1 MTWQY
6 ARKVQR
12 GRDAT
17 VMLWSVHGDGRRVRD
32 GELIGARERLSWP
45 VMAGFGAQHVAA
57 MISATIFVPVAV
69 GLPPSTTLLFSGVGT
84 IVFLVVTR
92 NRVPGYLG
100 SSFAFMAPLVAA
112 KQHGVAAQLGA
123 VVVAGGI
130 LIVFGIA
137 VKALGVRLLES
148 VLPPVVTGGLVLL
161 VGLSMAPYAADPF
174 QSQPGIGV
182 ITAGT
187 VLLCLVLSRGMLSRL
202 SLLVGAGVGWLI
214 AIASGRIETAKIDA
228 LINAPWFGV
237 PEFHAP
243 ELLPSVMVLSV
254 PVVLVL
260 VAEMVAHVKAVA
272 TISGQDLDPSIGDAL
287 IANGVSTALAGAAGG
302 TGTTAYPANTGL
314 MVATKVLST
323 AACAMA
329 AVCAVLL
336 AFMPK
341 VAALIDTM
349 PPGVVGGLGIGLFGL
364 LGMLGIRIWAQ
375 SKVDLTNPVT
385 MMIAGAAVIAGVGDL
400 TVSIWGLEL
409 HGVAWGSVAIV
420 VLYPVVRRLRVRR
433 EKFT

>member
-1 MTWQY
+1 
-6 ARKVQR
+6 
-12 GRDAT
+12 
-17 VMLWSVHGDGRRVRD
+17 MLWSVHGDGRRVRD

-57 MISATIFVPVAV
+57 MISATILVPAAV
-69 GLPPSTTLLFSGVGT
+69 GLPPTTTLLFSGVGT
-84 IVFLVVTR
+84 IVFLVITR

-100 SSFAFMAPLVAA
+100 SSFAFMAPLIAA

-161 VGLSMAPYAADPF
+161 IGLSMAPHAVRPF
-174 QSQPGIGV
+174 EAQPGIGAITIGV
-182 ITAGT
+182 I
-187 VLLCLVLSRGMLSRL
+187 LLCLVLARGLLARL
-202 SLLVGAGVGWLI
+202 SVLVGVAVGWFV
-214 AIASGRIETAKIDA
+214 AIVTGRIEPAKIDA
-228 LINAPWFGV
+228 LINAPWVGV
-237 PEFHAP
+237 PQFHTP

-260 VAEMVAHVKAVA
+260 VAEIVAHVKAVSA
-272 TISGQDLDPSIGDAL
+272 ISGQDLDPSIGDAL
-287 IANGVSTALAGAAGG
+287 IANGISTALAGGLGG

-314 MVATKVLST
+314 MAATKVLST

-336 AFMPK
+336 AFVPK

-364 LGMLGIRIWAQ
+364 LGMLGVRIWSQA
-375 SKVDLTNPVT
+375 KVDLASPVT
-385 MMIAGAAVIAGVGDL
+385 LMIAGAAVLAGVGDL

-409 HGVAWGSVAIV
+409 HGVAWGSVVIV
-420 VLYPVVRRLRVRR
+420 VLYPVVRRLRARR
-433 EKFT
+433 DNQGPKFT

>member
-1 MTWQY
+1 
-6 ARKVQR
+6 
-12 GRDAT
+12 
-17 VMLWSVHGDGRRVRD
+17 MLWSVHGDGRRVRD
-32 GELIGARERLSWP
+32 GELVGARERLSWP

-69 GLPPSTTLLFSGVGT
+69 GLPPTTTLLFSGVGT

-100 SSFAFMAPLVAA
+100 SSFAFMAPLAAA
-112 KQHGVAAQLGA
+112 KQHGIAAQLGA
-123 VVVAGGI
+123 VLVAGGI

-161 VGLSMAPYAADPF
+161 IGLSMAPYAARPF
-174 QSQPGIGV
+174 QAQPGIGAV
-182 ITAGT
+182 T
-187 VLLCLVLSRGMLSRL
+187 VGAILLCIVLSRGLLARL
-202 SLLVGAGVGWLI
+202 SVLVGVGAGWLV
-214 AIASGRIETAKIDA
+214 AIATGRIESTKIDA
-228 LINAPWFGV
+228 LIDAPWLGV

-260 VAEMVAHVKAVA
+260 VAEVVAHVKAVS
-272 TISGQDLDPSIGDAL
+272 TSSGQDLDPSIGDAL
-287 IANGVSTALAGAAGG
+287 IANGISTALAGASGA

-314 MVATKVLST
+314 MIGTRVLST
-323 AACAMA
+323 AACALA
-329 AVCAVLL
+329 AVTAVVL
-336 AFMPK
+336 AFVPK
-341 VAALIDTM
+341 VTALIDTM

-364 LGMLGIRIWAQ
+364 LGMVGVRIWAQ

-385 MMIAGAAVIAGVGDL
+385 LMIAGAAVVAGVADL
-400 TVSIWGLEL
+400 TISIWGLEL
-409 HGVAWGSVAIV
+409 HGVAWGSLVIV
-420 VLYPVVRRLRVRR
+420 VVYPVVRRLRARR
-433 EKFT
+433 DNRGSKFT